1 MCVSIYRYKHSQSD
15 KKHTC
20 ILARMCHG
28 QNPTLGN
35 ADQTIPG
42 DFYIPDKNS
51 HHGMYDHHPYTQTY
65 ICISRQTDEHEPIH
79 HECIGTL
86 YDICTDMLI

>member
-15 KKHTC
+15 KKRTC

-42 DFYIPDKNS
+42 DFYIHEKNS

-65 ICISRQTDEHEPIH
+65 ICIVTDH
-79 HECIGTL
+79 HLERILENLDFCL
-86 YDICTDMLI
+86 MLFGGSK